1 MGSSSVEA
9 WYTFRAEPLELS
21 TTQDTPL
28 LACHTFLVYALGLGN
43 LILQPHIAL
52 LYSIGVSS
60 CTRTSRPCCKR
71 LKLRHSMP
79 TPHILL
85 DETASAPDVS
95 RFHHVSYRLRARRIS
110 SSFTFR
116 LEPQRCITHPALCQ
130 SQRSER
136 ARSPWWNVSLVA
148 VCISLRA

>member
-43 LILQPHIAL
+43 LILQSHIAL

-95 RFHHVSYRLRARRIS
+95 RFHHVYYRRHLALSDFVLDASLHRLPSGS
-110 SSFTFR
+110 SHR
-116 LEPQRCITHPALCQ
+116 DA
-130 SQRSER
+130 
-136 ARSPWWNVSLVA
+136 
-148 VCISLRA
+148 